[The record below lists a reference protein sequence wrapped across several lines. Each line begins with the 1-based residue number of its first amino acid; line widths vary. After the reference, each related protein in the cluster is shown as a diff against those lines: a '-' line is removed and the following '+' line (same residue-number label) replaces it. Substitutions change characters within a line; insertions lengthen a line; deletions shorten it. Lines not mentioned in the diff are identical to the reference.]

1 MATFIRFFT
10 GGLVIGGV
18 AGVVWAPNFVAAGYI
33 AASTLIL
40 VFLGLVLAAHLED
53 TA

>member
-10 GGLVIGGV
+10 GVIVVGGV
-18 AGVVWAPNFVAAGYI
+18 AGTVWSPNPLAAFYVGVA
-33 AASTLIL
+33 TLIL